1 MGRIAVTAI
10 FTLLSTAAFADGPAV
25 AASDLQPFTQAS
37 ATRAGDDVQL
47 QLTFDGGACQ
57 AVDAPQPG
65 AVTDGALAVTISTRG
80 TAEICTMQIV
90 PIAVDVTVPAAAEV
104 TALQVT
110 VLGTDGQPQ
119 FGGRID
125 ITP

>member
-1 MGRIAVTAI
+1 VGRIAIATI
-10 FTLLSTAAFADGPAV
+10 LTLLATTAFADGPV
-25 AASDLQPFTQAS
+25 AAAANLQPFTDVS

-47 QLTFDGGACQ
+47 RLTFDGGACQ

-65 AVTDGALAVTISTRG
+65 SVTDGTLAVTIPTHA

-90 PIAVDVTVPAAAEV
+90 PIAVDVTVPAPAEAN
-104 TALQVT
+104 ALQVT

-125 ITP
+125 ITK